1 MCRHLAYLG
10 PPVTLHSLILAPPH
24 SLLRQSWESRYQP
37 TTCLNADGFGVG
49 WYDRS
54 IRDEPARY
62 RTARPM
68 WSDRSFASLAGLVA
82 SDAVVAAVRAASPG
96 LPVEDS
102 ANAPF
107 TYGPWLFSHNGTV
120 DRFLEGVGVAL
131 RRDVSDTHLGII
143 EGATDSEVMFAMVL
157 DRLADGAS
165 PGEALDDVVA
175 TVCKHT
181 TGRLNLLL
189 SDGVRV
195 AATTFGNSLFVQR
208 SDDYLLLVSEPHDAT
223 EDGWERIDD
232 NCVVEATVG
241 GLSVRER
248 EQ

>member
-1 MCRHLAYLG
+1 M
-10 PPVTLHSLILAPPH
+10 TLHSLVLAPPR
-24 SLLRQSWESRYQP
+24 SLLRQSWEARHQG

-54 IRDEPARY
+54 LRDEPARY

-68 WSDRSFASLAGLVA
+68 WADRSFPSIAGLIA
-82 SDAVVAAVRAASPG
+82 SGAVVAAVRAASPG

-102 ANAPF
+102 GNAPF

-120 DRFLEGVGVAL
+120 ERFLEGVGVAL
-131 RRDVSDTHLGII
+131 RREVSDAHLGVI
-143 EGATDSEVMFAMVL
+143 EGATDSEVLFAMVL

-165 PGEALDDVVA
+165 PGDALDDVVT
-175 TVCKHT
+175 TVCAHT
-181 TGRLNLLL
+181 TARLNLLL

-195 AATTFGNSLFVQR
+195 AATTFGNSLFVRQ
-208 SDDYLLLVSEPHDAT
+208 SQDSLLIVSEPHDDSD
-223 EDGWERIDD
+223 DGWERIDD
-232 NCVVEATVG
+232 NRVVEATVG

-248 EQ
+248 TA